1 MTDCIIIK
9 GARENNLKNVT
20 LSIPKNKLVVMTG
33 LSGSGKS
40 TLAFD
45 TLQRECQRQYMESMG
60 MVTDLLSKPR
70 VDSIAGLSPSISV
83 DQHSANHNPRS
94 TVGTVTEVYTY
105 LRVLF
110 AKLGLRPCPA
120 CGGTV
125 EPLFIQDGNGEID
138 LLAEDAGDLEPEPA
152 GSAVAGRADPE
163 DASAIA
169 CPRCGAFLPA
179 LSMAA
184 FSFNKPEGACPG
196 CMDLGVVSRPDL
208 DAILDEERSILDGGV
223 RAWDRGLAEFYAGA
237 LRIAGEYYGF
247 TFDAGLPIKEYGAEL
262 RALLLH
268 GVNAPEFRQHYP
280 GKEPPTNAFKGR
292 FEGII
297 TGMLRRYA
305 EAKDEGSRE
314 KIARYLIQET
324 CPDCGGARL
333 RAESRRVTVAGRT
346 IIELSRIPL
355 RDLATW
361 LRDLPGNVPPAG
373 MAVVRPILDDLA
385 GRIGRLID
393 VGAGYLSMERPAASL
408 SGGEAQR
415 LRLAALLG
423 SGLTGV
429 LYVLDEPTTG
439 LHPRDTGRLIAVLK
453 RLRDLGNTV
462 LVIEHDLDM
471 MRAADY
477 IIDIGPG
484 AGMAGGRVVAAG
496 TPAEVARC
504 NESITGRYLAGL
516 ETAPTPARR
525 AGLGGRLVIAGAAEH
540 NLKGVTVSIPLGT
553 LTALTGVSG
562 SGKSTLLFEIL
573 DRAARR
579 RFFGAGEPPGKHE
592 AITGWEHLGKVV
604 AIDQTPISRIPR
616 SNAVTYT
623 DAFTAIRG
631 VFAGLPEARR
641 RKLQARHFSFNVPGG
656 RCERCQ
662 GAGVLAVKMHFLPE
676 VQVRC
681 PVCQGRR
688 FKPEVLAVTY
698 RGYNIADVLQM
709 TIEEARALF
718 ADVGEAASRLGLLAE
733 VGLGYL
739 QLGQPATTLSGGE
752 AQRIKLAKELAR
764 KGKGHTLYLLDEPT
778 CGLHPHDVKRLLAV
792 LRRLVDA
799 GNTVAVIEHNLDV
812 IRAADYLIDFGPEGG
827 DAGGYIIAEGTPEQ
841 VAAVEESWTGASLRR
856 VAG

>member
-83 DQHSANHNPRS
+83 DQRSANHNPRS

-138 LLAEDAGDLEPEPA
+138 LLAEDAGDLEPGPA
-152 GSAVAGRADPE
+152 GSADAGRADPE

-169 CPRCGAFLPA
+169 CPHCGAYLPA
-179 LSMAA
+179 LSMAS

-196 CMDLGVVSRPDL
+196 CMGLGVVSRPDL
-208 DAILDEERSILDGGV
+208 GAILDEERSILDGGV

-237 LRIAGEYYGF
+237 LRNAGEYYGF

-268 GVNAPEFRQHYP
+268 GVNAPEFRRHFP
-280 GKEPPTNAFKGR
+280 GKKPPTNALNGR

-297 TGMLRRYA
+297 TGMMRRYA

-361 LRDLPGNVPPAG
+361 LRDLPGHVPPAG

-385 GRIGRLID
+385 DRIGRLID

-415 LRLAALLG
+415 LRLAVLLG

-496 TPAEVARC
+496 APAEVARC

-516 ETAPTPARR
+516 EAAAPPARR
-525 AGLGGRLVIAGAAEH
+525 AGLGGRLVITGAAEH

-579 RFFGAGEPPGKHE
+579 RPAGKTRGHHRLGA
-592 AITGWEHLGKVV
+592 
-604 AIDQTPISRIPR
+604 SR
-616 SNAVTYT
+616 
-623 DAFTAIRG
+623 
-631 VFAGLPEARR
+631 
-641 RKLQARHFSFNVPGG
+641 
-656 RCERCQ
+656 
-662 GAGVLAVKMHFLPE
+662 
-676 VQVRC
+676 
-681 PVCQGRR
+681 QGRR
-688 FKPEVLAVTY
+688 HRPDPHRPDSPLQRGHLHRRLY
-698 RGYNIADVLQM
+698 RHPQRLRGPAGSAPQK
-709 TIEEARALF
+709 
-718 ADVGEAASRLGLLAE
+718 AASPPLLFQRA
-733 VGLGYL
+733 GGPLRAMPGRRGAGS
-739 QLGQPATTLSGGE
+739 QDAFPARGPGALSGLPG
-752 AQRIKLAKELAR
+752 R
-764 KGKGHTLYLLDEPT
+764 
-778 CGLHPHDVKRLLAV
+778 AV
-792 LRRLVDA
+792 Q
-799 GNTVAVIEHNLDV
+799 
-812 IRAADYLIDFGPEGG
+812 
-827 DAGGYIIAEGTPEQ
+827 AGG
-841 VAAVEESWTGASLRR
+841 
-856 VAG
+856 AGRDVPGV